1 MKSFKRVNGWLLL
14 LLLVLTAHYSFA
26 QETEADL
33 KLKADK
39 LFDAEQFVEA
49 TPQFL
54 HLIALNPRSPEY
66 NYKYGTCLLFNSY
79 KKQDAFKYL
88 NFSIT
93 DPNIAPEA
101 YFYLGKA
108 FHLNFQFNEAIKNY
122 NIYIQKSGGKPNPN
136 FDINRQIEMCQN
148 GKKLLTTITDLVVLE
163 KKEIEYA
170 SFFRLYNLKD
180 IGGVMLITAEY
191 QSKIDKKRNHTPLIH
206 FPDKAQT
213 IYYSSYGDSEK
224 GSKDIYCRKRLPDG
238 KWGLPALVSG
248 SVNTAFDEDFP
259 YLSPNGEYLY
269 FCSKGHNSM
278 GGFDVFRSKFD
289 PENNSFGPPENM
301 DFAISSP
308 DNDLFYVVDSLE
320 KNAYF
325 ASSRQSQNGKIH
337 VYKVRVDRVPLQL
350 AIIKGEFAS
359 TLNPENKKISIKIT
373 DFASGNEIGV
383 FKSNDKGSYLITLPK
398 GGKYTYEMTVDG
410 TTDVYKAQVTI
421 PFLKEF
427 KPLKQKIQEESTG
440 TDGRVVRV
448 VDQFNEYVEDAA
460 GILAEV
466 IRTRAELN
474 VNSGN
479 FDINALDAQKENK
492 KVLADIGLEGA
503 SNQEIISKFEA
514 IQQKQEQK
522 VDGLTRL
529 ETGSL
534 VAIVE
539 KAEQVE
545 ALQAEVKKDVAKANN
560 AASKEVK
567 NDILL
572 AANDKVA
579 KIIELKEEIQ
589 RIDAFADSVSK
600 LIPKEQEKLKAITDL
615 KETVSKSV
623 VEEKY
628 DQLKEAVIAKADV
641 VKSIEGEKESHPV
654 DHLLAQNEELGKQLG
669 QLKKQLNS
677 YQQSEAQLDKEI
689 AALKTE
695 LAAAKA
701 KDQPAVQSK
710 IDSKESEKQLV
721 SEEVKRLDNKMAEIQ
736 KKELGNTKQI
746 TFINNL
752 QHTND
757 NKTATK
763 AEADAK
769 LEVINTNNV
778 RALEA
783 YVKEQLK
790 SIDTTQITARTNDV
804 LAQESKTRVEGFEK
818 DYAVSQDAV
827 DKQTDLTH
835 EEKVA
840 LKVKNNEQL
849 DKKLTQ
855 ELAKIDEGLAKNPG
869 DTKLTEQRKEVVAM
883 KDKNAKNRET
893 ILSESQLPVNT
904 TTTAEKELAA
914 LMPNYDTELKNAG
927 NNSNAEER
935 LADQN
940 KVDEALLEQV
950 DKELDK
956 VYESLTKDPLN
967 QKLQDKKEAL
977 TKLKKDKEAVV
988 KERQDKLDEIEA
1000 GKNEQ
1005 VAAVTIEKELAQV
1018 APDYEAEKKAIG
1030 DKNGLGELKALNQ
1043 LETKTIESIDKE
1055 LTALNLKTDAVSNK
1069 RKEVL
1074 KELKDQFEE
1083 NIISR
1088 NEEIKTLSTTAIV
1101 EPKNTEKDLVKE
1113 ISPVYE
1119 ENLAKIESGTAS
1131 PSEKTKAVIDEE
1143 VKLLAVIKDQQDKTK
1158 KIVAKNPADSAAIN
1172 KLIDLNQLEAVHE
1185 AKLDEQKQTAVSQ
1198 VKAKLKDEQVRQ
1210 EVMPEY
1216 QVLSADEI
1224 QNLSKEEAVRKL
1236 EEEQKL
1242 QVAIEKQIQSNT
1254 KALEKEFSA
1263 EKIAEN
1269 QVLTEL
1275 LQQSRETEEE
1285 LKASANKTPVTDTN
1299 PASDVASLETVLGSE
1314 YNFVMAQKPATKE
1327 EAAKQLQLL
1336 EETAKTIT
1344 SKITEEKRAVNPD
1357 AKKIERLESQLEVIN
1372 TRKGM
1377 VEAETP
1383 TVVTNPATEVVSLE
1397 KALGDDYKFAMT
1409 QKPATKEEAA
1419 KQLQILEEAS
1429 KTIRTKI
1436 AEEKSAAIPDTR
1448 KIGILEN
1455 QLEVLQNR
1463 KAAVEAE
1470 TPVSEVAGL
1479 EQVLG
1484 SEYNFAMTQKPG
1496 SKEEAA
1502 KQLQILNELSE
1513 SIESKIDEE
1522 KRSESPD
1529 AKKIELLEQQLEE
1542 IRKRKGVIEVETP
1555 VAVKTTVSGNPQADL
1570 AKLKEEETQLK
1581 GQLGTATSA
1590 KEKTEIANKLA
1601 VNKEAQQK
1609 AETAIQEKTVL
1620 ALGNTAAEKKQTLEA
1635 VSTSDPVKN
1644 AVLERVS
1651 TGTHSSDPV
1660 LEKTSQATLLDAA
1673 TEYLNSQKIFEESK
1687 QTVQTETALK
1697 EQKRRFSIEIGDIE
1711 SELKKAT
1718 TDPKQAEDLKRQE
1731 QAFVN
1736 AVAKID
1742 EQLNALNAEKT
1753 YDLINDPALT
1763 KSVSIEEEQAIAS
1776 SKDYPKLR
1784 GQQQEINRLKES
1796 ANQLKT
1802 KLEEKRKEYVATKDP
1817 AERAELQTQI
1827 QQLSNELTAKS
1838 EQITEKENSL
1848 NTALNTVEGDKQA
1861 WKNVLTRE
1869 VQPKSSVSTTIADV
1883 LAPEVGNGFEIKRE
1897 PEVAPAVIKKA
1908 IPVGVKAPTGLV
1920 YRVQVG
1926 AFAKPIPEALFK
1938 EFSPVTGE
1946 KLDNGITRY
1955 LAGYFGNR
1963 QKVLDAQQDIRNLGY
1978 KDAFVVAYCDG
1989 KRISLAEARQLE
2001 EQGLCKPMRQDSIVM
2016 EVIQNTIAQ
2025 LPADTIAK
2033 YKAEPKVSDYNKA
2046 PGAVV
2051 AIASEE
2057 IKGLFYTVQV
2067 GVYNR
2072 PATKE
2077 QLHDINP
2084 LVTRRLENGQ
2094 IRYSTGTFR
2103 SVDEARPKK
2112 GEAVEKGVSDAFITA
2127 YFNGERI
2134 SLQEAKNLLAERGEG
2149 ILFKEQEL
2157 PKVPETPVNDQLA
2170 KEYAKENPVIEKPVL
2185 NQYTLVS
2192 KEIYS
2197 EYPRKIMNQLRVQG
2211 DFYFDQTDLRIKTP
2225 ASTELPRLVNNTVVF
2240 DTLVQIPGKQTEL
2253 NEPNKK
2259 LVVGVWDYK
2268 EIPGSWANWLLR
2280 LTLPYEVKTNAS
2292 TIEISMSV
2300 SGEAQRKEV
2309 EGLFTTHGARLKTE

>member
-1 MKSFKRVNGWLLL
+1 LKSFKRINGWILL
-14 LLLVLTAHYSFA
+14 LLLVLTAHLSFA
-26 QETEADL
+26 QEAEADL

-88 NFSIT
+88 NYSIT

-136 FDINRQIEMCQN
+136 FDINHQIEMCQN

-170 SFFRLYNLKD
+170 SFFRLYNLAD

-191 QSKIDKKRNHTPLIH
+191 QSKIDKKKNHTPLIH
-206 FPDKAQT
+206 FPDQAQT

-224 GSKDIYCRKRLPDG
+224 GSKDIYYRKRLPDG
-238 KWGLPALVSG
+238 KWGLPAPVAG
-248 SVNTAFDEDFP
+248 NVNTTFDEDFP

-289 PENNSFGPPENM
+289 PENNSFGQPENM

-359 TLNPENKKISIKIT
+359 TIKPENKKIAIKVT
-373 DFASGNEIGV
+373 DFASGNEVGT

-410 TTDVYKAQVTI
+410 STEIYKAQVNV

-427 KPLKQKIQEESTG
+427 KPLKQKIQEEASG

-448 VDQFNEYVEDAA
+448 LDQFNEFVDDAA

-503 SNQEIISKFEA
+503 SNSEIISKFEL

-522 VDGLTRL
+522 TDALTRL

-545 ALQAEVKKDVAKANN
+545 ALQAEVKKDVAKAN
-560 AASKEVK
+560 AAETNTEK

-589 RIDAFADSVSK
+589 HINTFADSISK
-600 LIPKEQEKLKAITDL
+600 LIPKEQEKLKSIAEL

-628 DQLKEAVIAKADV
+628 DQLKDAVIAKAEL
-641 VKSIEGEKESHPV
+641 VKSIESEKESNPV
-654 DHLLAQNEELGKQLG
+654 DHLLALNESLGRQSE
-669 QLKKQLNS
+669 QLKKQLDS
-677 YQQSEAQLDKEI
+677 YKKSESQLDQEI
-689 AALKTE
+689 NALKTE
-695 LAAAKA
+695 LAAAKV

-721 SEEVKRLDNKMAEIQ
+721 LEEVKRLENKLADLD
-736 KKELGNTKQI
+736 KKEVSNTKQI

-752 QHTND
+752 QHTNE

-769 LEVINTNNV
+769 VEAINTNNV
-778 RALEA
+778 RSLEA

-790 SIDTTQITARTNDV
+790 SIDTTHITARTNDV
-804 LAQESKTRVEGFEK
+804 LAQESKMRVEEFEK

-827 DKQTDLTH
+827 DKQTSLTH

-855 ELAKIDEGLAKNPG
+855 ELAKIDEGLAKNPE
-869 DTKLTEQRKEVVAM
+869 DTKLVEQKKEVLTL
-883 KDKNAKNRET
+883 KTENEKHKET

-904 TTTAEKELAA
+904 STTPEKELAA

-927 NNSNAEER
+927 NNSNTEER

-950 DKELDK
+950 DQELDK

-988 KERQDKLDEIEA
+988 KDRQEKLDEIEA

-1005 VAAVTIEKELAQV
+1005 VAAVTIEKELLQV
-1018 APDYEAEKKAIG
+1018 APNYEEEKKAIG

-1043 LETKTIESIDKE
+1043 LESNTIDAIDKE
-1055 LTALNLKTDAVSNK
+1055 LTALNLKTDAVSTK

-1074 KELKDQFEE
+1074 QDLKKQFDE
-1083 NIISR
+1083 NIAFR
-1088 NEEIKTLSTTAIV
+1088 NEEIKALSNSVTV
-1101 EPKNTEKDLVKE
+1101 DPKNTETDLVKE
-1113 ISPVYE
+1113 ISPAYE
-1119 ENLAKIESGTAS
+1119 ENLAKIEAGNAS
-1131 PSEKTKAVIDEE
+1131 PSEKTQALIDEE
-1143 VKLLAVIKDQQDKTK
+1143 VKLLEAIKDQQDKTK
-1158 KIVAKNPADSAAIN
+1158 KILAKTPTDSAAIN
-1172 KLIDLNQLEAVHE
+1172 KLVDLNQLETVHE

-1210 EVMPEY
+1210 EIMPEY
-1216 QVLSADEI
+1216 QVLSTDEI
-1224 QNLSKEEAVRKL
+1224 QNLGREEAVRKL
-1236 EEEQKL
+1236 EEELKL
-1242 QVAIEKQIQSNT
+1242 QTAIEKQIQANNKSI
-1254 KALEKEFSA
+1254 EKGFSV

-1275 LQQSRETEEE
+1275 LQKSEETEEE
-1285 LKASANKTPVTDTN
+1285 LKASANKTPIDTN
-1299 PASDVASLETVLGSE
+1299 TTADVASLETVLGNE
-1314 YNFVMAQKPATKE
+1314 YNFAMMQKPATRE

-1336 EETAKTIT
+1336 DETSKTVE
-1344 SKITEEKRAVNPD
+1344 SKITDEKGAVNPD
-1357 AKKIERLESQLEVIN
+1357 AKKIEKLEKQLEEIK
-1372 TRKGM
+1372 TRKGI
-1377 VEAETP
+1377 VEAAVPVAVNT
-1383 TVVTNPATEVVSLE
+1383 TAEVASLE
-1397 KALGDDYKFAMT
+1397 K
-1409 QKPATKEEAA
+1409 
-1419 KQLQILEEAS
+1419 
-1429 KTIRTKI
+1429 
-1436 AEEKSAAIPDTR
+1436 
-1448 KIGILEN
+1448 
-1455 QLEVLQNR
+1455 
-1463 KAAVEAE
+1463 
-1470 TPVSEVAGL
+1470 
-1479 EQVLG
+1479 VLG
-1484 SEYNFAMTQKPG
+1484 SEYNFAMTQKP
-1496 SKEEAA
+1496 STKEEAM
-1502 KQLQILNELSE
+1502 KQIQILNELSE
-1513 SIESKIDEE
+1513 SIESGIDEE

-1529 AKKIELLEQQLEE
+1529 AKKIDLLETQLEE
-1542 IRKRKGVIEVETP
+1542 IRKRKGVIEAQTP
-1555 VAVKTTVSGNPQADL
+1555 VVVKTVVSGNPQADL

-1581 GQLGTATSA
+1581 GQLNTAASA
-1590 KEKTEIANKLA
+1590 KDKTEIENKLTA
-1601 VNKEAQQK
+1601 NKEAQQK
-1609 AETAIQEKTVL
+1609 AETAIQERTVL

-1635 VSTSDPVKN
+1635 VPTSDPLKN
-1644 AVLERVS
+1644 VILERTSITAQS
-1651 TGTHSSDPV
+1651 TDPV
-1660 LEKTSQATLLDAA
+1660 LEKTSQVTLLEAA
-1673 TEYLNSQKIFEESK
+1673 AEYLNGQKIFDETR
-1687 QTVQTETALK
+1687 QAVQTETALK

-1711 SELKKAT
+1711 SQLKKAT
-1718 TDPKQAEDLKRQE
+1718 TDPKQAEDLKKQE

-1742 EQLNALNAEKT
+1742 EQLTALSAEKT
-1753 YDLINDPALT
+1753 YDLINDPALAKT
-1763 KSVSIEEEQAIAS
+1763 VSVEEEQAIAS
-1776 SKDYPKLR
+1776 NKDYPKLR
-1784 GQQQEINRLKES
+1784 EQQQEINRLKQTV
-1796 ANQLKT
+1796 NQLKIQ
-1802 KLEEKRKEYVATKDP
+1802 LEEKRKEYVATKDP
-1817 AERAELQTQI
+1817 VDRRELQTQI
-1827 QQLSNELTAKS
+1827 KQLSDELTAKNQ
-1838 EQITEKENSL
+1838 QITEKEEVL
-1848 NTALNTVEGDKQA
+1848 NTTLNTVEGDKES

-1869 VQPKSSVSTTIADV
+1869 VQPRSSVSTTIANV
-1883 LAPEVGNGFEIKRE
+1883 LAPEVGTGFEIKKETE
-1897 PEVAPAVIKKA
+1897 PAPSVIRKA

-1963 QKVLDAQQDIRNLGY
+1963 QKVLDAQKDIRALGY
-1978 KDAFVVAYCDG
+1978 TDAFVVAYCDG

-2033 YKAEPKVSDYNKA
+2033 YKPEPKISDYNRA
-2046 PGAVV
+2046 PGAVA
-2051 AIASEE
+2051 AIAIEE

-2112 GEAVEKGVSDAFITA
+2112 AEAVEKGVSDAFITA

-2134 SLQEAKNLLAERGEG
+2134 SLQEAKNLLAERGEE

-2157 PKVPETPVNDQLA
+2157 PKVPETPVSDQVA

-2185 NQYTLVS
+2185 NRYALAS

-2197 EYPRKIMNQLRVQG
+2197 EYPRKLMNQLRVQG
-2211 DFYFDQTDLRIKTP
+2211 DFYFDQTDLRIKSQP
-2225 ASTELPRLVNNTVVF
+2225 GTELPRLVNNTVLF
-2240 DTLVQIPGKQTEL
+2240 DTLVRIPSKQPESAMAD
-2253 NEPNKK
+2253 EPNKK
-2259 LVVGVWDYK
+2259 LVVGVWDFK
-2268 EIPGSWANWLLR
+2268 DIPGSWANWLLR
-2280 LTLPYEVKTNAS
+2280 LTLPYEIKTNAF
-2292 TIEISMSV
+2292 TIEISMNV
-2300 SGEAQRKEV
+2300 SGEEERKEA
-2309 EGLFTTHGARLKTE
+2309 EGILTAHGARLKTE